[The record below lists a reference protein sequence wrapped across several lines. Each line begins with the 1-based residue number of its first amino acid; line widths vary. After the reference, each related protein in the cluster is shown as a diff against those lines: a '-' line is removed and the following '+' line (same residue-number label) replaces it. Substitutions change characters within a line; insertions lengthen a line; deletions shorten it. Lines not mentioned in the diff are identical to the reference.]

1 MWIIELQC
9 NCASI
14 STLWSKLCSTWRVRG
29 HEYRA
34 MFVNYQWGWKFLKF
48 CEGSLSLLR
57 YAYHILEYIECSFK
71 TNLILVHFW
80 QIFKWKVLTYIFFK
94 ATDMFSN
101 QAPYYT
107 ASNGYFR
114 WDSTSGYGSS
124 PTSGLVQK
132 ISTFH
137 SEDV

>member
-1 MWIIELQC
+1 MWIIELQY

-80 QIFKWKVLTYIFFK
+80 QSFKWKVLTYIFFLK
-94 ATDMFSN
+94 QQICLSIRLLTKRHLMD
-101 QAPYYT
+101 
-107 ASNGYFR
+107 
-114 WDSTSGYGSS
+114 
-124 PTSGLVQK
+124 
-132 ISTFH
+132 ISD
-137 SEDV
+137 EILPLGMVALPPVD